1 MSMTV
6 ISFKYMA
13 DAAAFL
19 RTQAQVERSVV
30 SIGQRF
36 RESAVAGVAFA
47 AGYKAF
53 DAATNAIGNTAGA
66 VVKYATDLQGA
77 RVALPGKLRRMDR
90 RFERVDRP
98 FHHEMAM
105 AA

>member
-1 MSMTV
+1 MSTTV
-6 ISFKYMA
+6 ISFRYVAQA
-13 DAAAFL
+13 DQFL
-19 RTQAQVERSVV
+19 RTQAQVERSVT
-30 SIGQRF
+30 SIGQRM

-66 VVKYATDLQGA
+66 VGVRSA
-77 RVALPGKLRRMDR
+77 PELRRVDR
-90 RFERVDRP
+90 RFARVSHPLYD
-98 FHHEMAM
+98 EMAM